1 MDKEFSRG
9 TFAEQKVKQNLKT
22 EIMNAILLH
31 ILNGTAIVAT
41 AVVFGTD
48 VFFALVGKK
57 AAAIS
62 KESSIADLMGH
73 FHEVADARMPVIG
86 ITAIITTLLQV
97 IFAGVQTISGQLA
110 IVSLVAL
117 LVHLAIYFTI
127 SKPVNNIMVEGVKFG
142 RLVDNVRQL
151 QLRWDKVIGLRAGLL
166 LIAITGL
173 VLVNYF

>member
-1 MDKEFSRG
+1 MS
-9 TFAEQKVKQNLKT
+9 TV
-22 EIMNAILLH
+22 LLH

-41 AVVFGTD
+41 AIVFGTD

-62 KESSIADLMGH
+62 KDSSIADLMGH

-86 ITAIITTLLQV
+86 ITAIATTLLQV
-97 IFAGVQTISGQLA
+97 IVAGVQTISGQLA
-110 IVSLVAL
+110 IVSLAAL
-117 LVHLAIYFTI
+117 LIHLFIYFTI

-151 QLRWDKVIGLRAGLL
+151 QQRWDKVINLRAALL
-166 LIAITGL
+166 LIAITSL
-173 VLVNYF
+173 ILINYI